1 MIKLPEPADWVQ
13 FDPLT
18 HTYVTGDG
26 TRIAA
31 EIADNVQCLADVLRI
46 SVIRE
51 QQRAAIRKLKE
62 DIQ

>member
-18 HTYVTGDG
+18 HTYTTGDG

-31 EIADNVQCLADVLRI
+31 ELVDNVQCVADVLHI
-46 SVIRE
+46 SLIRE
-51 QQRAAIRKLKE
+51 KQRDVIRKLKE